1 MSSSLSQ
8 WVWAVLINI
17 LGEKC
22 CLVNKIS
29 VVFTC
34 SNDINKRIPL
44 SLVNQFPVCHYIEM
58 GMDCFQYLFPSFV
71 HVLQKLSQIQTLI
84 GLWTN
89 KKWGKSSTQIDK
101 TICTRVWLIW
111 NRHAIQIQFPMF
123 INHHYVWKWCE
134 WKDDDEFVLL
144 VNNWRCTWFEF
155 AIVRVVHLRK
165 SAPLLLLVCSEIAKE
180 CWNVVMVFWT
190 GIKNE
195 VRFSSLARFRF
206 QFQFRIN
213 QNLNV
218 QLVGFGL
225 KFLLTLMKTCAK
237 IKWIERTC
245 LSCIHL
251 SIVYCTQCYKVIISS
266 SNSNHPPPLLPQSI

>member
-22 CLVNKIS
+22 CLVDKIS

-89 KKWGKSSTQIDK
+89 NKWGKSSTQIDK

-111 NRHAIQIQFPMF
+111 NRKMQF
-123 INHHYVWKWCE
+123 
-134 WKDDDEFVLL
+134 
-144 VNNWRCTWFEF
+144 
-155 AIVRVVHLRK
+155 K
-165 SAPLLLLVCSEIAKE
+165 SRFPCSLIIITSESGA
-180 CWNVVMVFWT
+180 NGRTMM
-190 GIKNE
+190 
-195 VRFSSLARFRF
+195 SLCYWWIIGGAHD
-206 QFQFRIN
+206 
-213 QNLNV
+213 LNS
-218 QLVGFGL
+218 Q
-225 KFLLTLMKTCAK
+225 
-237 IKWIERTC
+237 
-245 LSCIHL
+245 
-251 SIVYCTQCYKVIISS
+251 
-266 SNSNHPPPLLPQSI
+266 